1 MATPARLF
9 AVLLVS
15 LMVSACVEPAI
26 DLQVP
31 VEPMPIEQCN
41 AAVLQG
47 LVGQPGR
54 VLNGMRFATDV
65 RVIQP
70 GMAVTMDF
78 QPNRLN
84 IWIAEGDVIE
94 RVTCG

>member
-1 MATPARLF
+1 MTPPARFLALVAFPLF
-9 AVLLVS
+9 
-15 LMVSACVEPAI
+15 VSACVEPGVGPVP
-26 DLQVP
+26 DDPVP
-31 VEPMPIEQCN
+31 VDECG
-41 AAVLQG
+41 ASALQG
-47 LVGQPGR
+47 LVGQSAEI
-54 VLNGMRFATDV
+54 LQTMRFGQNV

-78 QPNRLN
+78 LPDRLN

>member
-1 MATPARLF
+1 MATPARFFATLVAPLF
-9 AVLLVS
+9 
-15 LMVSACVEPAI
+15 VSACVEPEI
-26 DLQVP
+26 DPQVP
-31 VEPMPIEQCN
+31 IDPMPIEQCN